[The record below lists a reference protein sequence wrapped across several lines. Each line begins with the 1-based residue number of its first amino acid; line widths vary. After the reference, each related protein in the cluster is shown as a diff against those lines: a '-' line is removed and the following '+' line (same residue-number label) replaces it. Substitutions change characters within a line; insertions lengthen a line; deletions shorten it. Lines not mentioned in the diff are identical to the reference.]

1 MTQAPAYKPTIRQFV
16 KAPVLNSASNDF
28 NNANGVRISVP
39 TYIDLTVQQR
49 KELLN
54 EVRNKCNEM
63 VSVAAPS
70 TSQTGLQVESVTSK
84 EADIEAY
91 LGTTLEMLRA
101 QLFQRGGLP
110 VDLVLKLQSV
120 TGIEYVSLKD
130 MTSAFKNKEKAVKDW
145 NTNYNY
151 DAVQA
156 AKTAQ

>member
-1 MTQAPAYKPTIRQFV
+1 
-16 KAPVLNSASNDF
+16 
-28 NNANGVRISVP
+28 
-39 TYIDLTVQQR
+39 
-49 KELLN
+49 
-54 EVRNKCNEM
+54 M
-63 VSVAAPS
+63 VSVTAPS
-70 TSQTGLQVESVTSK
+70 TSQTGLQVENVTSK

-120 TGIEYVSLKD
+120 TGLEFVSLKD
-130 MTSAFKNKEKAVKDW
+130 MTSAFKTKEKAVKDW

-156 AKTAQ
+156 TKAAQ